1 VAAKFEIR
9 SPKPG
14 EYSWVLLSQ
23 GRTLAT
29 GASYTSK
36 ASAEKAIASMRSAAS
51 SATVLDLT
59 LPAPRTPAGTAAR
72 TTGRVLGRA
81 VVKSGQAVEQVEK
94 TVATAAAGAAE
105 VAKKAAKKAKAKAK
119 PKAKRAKA
127 KAKKAGR

>member
-14 EYSWVLLSQ
+14 EYNWVLLSQ

-36 ASAEKAIASMRSAAS
+36 ASAEKAIASMRSAAAG
-51 SATVLDLT
+51 ATVVDLT
-59 LPAPRTPAGTAAR
+59 LPPPRTPAGTAA
-72 TTGRVLGRA
+72 
-81 VVKSGQAVEQVEK
+81 
-94 TVATAAAGAAE
+94 AGATE
-105 VAKKAAKKAKAKAK
+105 VAKKAAKKAKVKAKKATVRAKK
-119 PKAKRAKA
+119 PKAKRART